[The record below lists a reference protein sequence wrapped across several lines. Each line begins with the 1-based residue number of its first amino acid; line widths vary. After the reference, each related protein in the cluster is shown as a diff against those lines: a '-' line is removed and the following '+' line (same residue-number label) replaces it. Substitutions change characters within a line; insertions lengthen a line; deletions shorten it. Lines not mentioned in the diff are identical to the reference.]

1 MENAITMNI
10 VIIVHMT
17 ELFVR
22 LLSEGVTAIA
32 ITKLKNIPLVLSKP
46 QLIDSV
52 TPSSTVY
59 STANS

>member
-10 VIIVHMT
+10 VIIVQVT
-17 ELFVR
+17 ELFVC
-22 LLSEGVTAIA
+22 LLSDGVTAIA
-32 ITKLKNIPLVLSKP
+32 MTKLKNIPLVLSKP

-59 STANS
+59 STASS